1 MPPVRGAISAGN
13 AVYAAPGPTASRTP
27 VRQNAVGARP
37 LAYTARLEECR
48 LVGTPVALPGDVV
61 EKLLRLSALSL
72 ATGEKVL
79 LQGDLDKIVGF
90 INAMQSVDTRGV
102 LPLAHPLDGTQP
114 LRADDVTESIDRDR
128 LQRNAPL
135 TRDGLYLVPRVVE

>member
-1 MPPVRGAISAGN
+1 M
-13 AVYAAPGPTASRTP
+13 
-27 VRQNAVGARP
+27 
-37 LAYTARLEECR
+37 
-48 LVGTPVALPGDVV
+48 GTHVALPADVV
-61 EKLLRLSALSL
+61 ERLLRLSALSL
-72 ATGEKVL
+72 ETDEKGL

-135 TRDGLYLVPRVVE
+135 ARDGLYLVPRVVE